1 MSIYRKVI
9 RPLLH
14 KIKRFRNFIRDLL
27 VVIARGW
34 DFRLLT
40 SCDMNISKIPKT
52 TIFWH
57 PVGLVIGSKVKIGE
71 HCNIRHNVSIGNLND
86 GYPVI
91 GDRVQ
96 IGPGVIILGGLTIG
110 DDAIIGAGATVLK
123 DVPAKTIY
131 ASRFEVHMRPI
142 EE

>member
-57 PVGLVIGSKVKIGE
+57 PVGMVIGSKVKIGE

-86 GYPVI
+86 EYPVI

-96 IGPGVIILGGLTIG
+96 IGPGVIILGGVTIG

-123 DVPAKTIY
+123 DVPANTVY

-142 EE
+142 EK

>member
-1 MSIYRKVI
+1 MSIYRKII

-40 SCDMNISKIPKT
+40 SCDMNISKIPKS
-52 TIFWH
+52 TIIWH

-71 HCNIRHNVSIGNLND
+71 QCNIRHNVTLGNLD
-86 GYPVI
+86 GGYPVI

-96 IGPGVIILGGLTIG
+96 IGPGVIILGNVTVG

-131 ASRFEVHMRPI
+131 ASRFEPYMRKI
-142 EE
+142 

>member
-14 KIKRFRNFIRDLL
+14 KVKRFRNFIRDLL

-40 SCDMNISKIPKT
+40 SCDMNISKIPKS
-52 TIFWH
+52 TILWH

-71 HCNIRHNVSIGNLND
+71 CCNIRHNVTLGNLD
-86 GYPVI
+86 GGYPVI

-96 IGPGVIILGGLTIG
+96 IGPGVIILGAVTIG
-110 DDAIIGAGATVLK
+110 DDAIIGAGATVIK
-123 DVPAKTIY
+123 DVPAKMIY
-131 ASRFEVHMRPI
+131 ASRFETYMREI
-142 EE
+142 

>member
-1 MSIYRKVI
+1 
-9 RPLLH
+9 
-14 KIKRFRNFIRDLL
+14 
-27 VVIARGW
+27 
-34 DFRLLT
+34 
-40 SCDMNISKIPKT
+40 MNISKIPKT

-57 PVGLVIGSKVKIGE
+57 PVSIVIGSKVKIGE
-71 HCNIRHNVSIGNLND
+71 HCNIRHNVSIGNMGD
-86 GYPVI
+86 KYPVI

-131 ASRFEVHMRPI
+131 ASRFEPYMRDI
-142 EE
+142 